1 MIQSGASICY
11 RIGKNS
17 FWLIFSTFNHWTVTG
32 REHVPRTG
40 PVLLIANHT
49 SYADPPIVG
58 ASCPRA
64 VHFMA
69 KQELFFFPLGPI
81 IRSVHSFPVRRG
93 EADTS
98 ALRKAVRLL
107 KEDKVLL
114 IFPEGGR
121 SPDGKLMEFEHGAAF
136 VALASG
142 AAVVPIGIDGADR
155 LLPRHSAL
163 VRPAKLRVR
172 FGPPVAMDD
181 LRGGRVSREAMAEAA
196 SRMYAALRAV
206 LPEERWG
213 TESRESSPP
222 EAGES

>member
-1 MIQSGASICY
+1 MIQSGASVCY

-58 ASCPRA
+58 AACPRA

-93 EADTS
+93 EADTA
-98 ALRKAVRLL
+98 ALRKAVRML
-107 KEDKVLL
+107 KEGKVLL

-172 FGPPVAMDD
+172 FGPPVALGD
-181 LRGGRVSREAMAEAA
+181 LRGGRVSREAIAEAA
-196 SRMYAALRAV
+196 GRMYAALRGV
-206 LPEERWG
+206 LPEERW
-213 TESRESSPP
+213 P
-222 EAGES
+222 AQ

>member
-1 MIQSGASICY
+1 MKGATVCY
-11 RIGKNS
+11 HIGKNS
-17 FWLIFSTFNHWTVTG
+17 FWLILSTFNYWTVMG
-32 REHVPRTG
+32 RENVPRTG

-58 ASCPRA
+58 AACPRA

-93 EADTS
+93 GADTA

-107 KEDKVLL
+107 KEEKVLL

-121 SPDGKLMEFEHGAAF
+121 SPDGKLMEFEQGAAF

-155 LLPRHSAL
+155 LLPPHSAFI
-163 VRPAKLRVR
+163 RPAKVRVR
-172 FGPPVAMDD
+172 FGPLVALDD
-181 LRGGRVSREAMAEAA
+181 LRGGRPTREAIAETAR
-196 SRMYAALRAV
+196 RMQTALRAV
-206 LPEERWG
+206 LPAARWG
-213 TESRESSPP
+213 SAVER
-222 EAGES
+222 